1 MSYEPELFRRA
12 GRTVRL
18 MTQAIQA
25 LLVLDRPA
33 QRTVSSFLSLSGYR
47 MYWFVSVGWNYQV
60 IEASSEG
67 SFR

>member
-1 MSYEPELFRRA
+1 
-12 GRTVRL
+12 

-33 QRTVSSFLSLSGYR
+33 LRTVSSFLSLSGYR
-47 MYWFVSVGWNYQV
+47 MYWFAFVSWNYQV